1 MLYTG
6 TLSAAAS
13 RFIVPLDG
21 VNLIWFSDLVISGGG
36 TMNREAA
43 ALNVPVYSIFRGK
56 IGAIDRYLTD
66 QGRMTLIENAED
78 VRKKIALVRRNR
90 PSTPES
96 GNQVTL
102 QSIVGSI
109 FSILESSTHTVSVA
123 VPSAIKGSN
132 QVDETLSPA

>member
-1 MLYTG
+1 
-6 TLSAAAS
+6 
-13 RFIVPLDG
+13 
-21 VNLIWFSDLVISGGG
+21 
-36 TMNREAA
+36 MNREAA

-96 GNQVTL
+96 GNQITL

-132 QVDETLSPA
+132 QVDKTLSPA

>member
-1 MLYTG
+1 
-6 TLSAAAS
+6 
-13 RFIVPLDG
+13 
-21 VNLIWFSDLVISGGG
+21 
-36 TMNREAA
+36 MNREAA

-90 PSTPES
+90 PSPPES
-96 GNQVTL
+96 GDQITL

-109 FSILESSTHTVSVA
+109 FSILESTTHTVA
-123 VPSAIKGSN
+123 VPRVSSSVRSAK
-132 QVDETLSPA
+132 QVDDTLSPVWTQQNPI